1 MLWTKLSYFFLG
13 TVSDKQV
20 NNNIKKG
27 IYKFDG
33 KKFIVDFVERELH
46 VSKIALAFIFI
57 YVKDLIILDI
67 MAM

>member
-1 MLWTKLSYFFLG
+1 MRWTKLYYFFLG

-33 KKFIVDFVERELH
+33 KKFIVDFVERELQ
-46 VSKIALAFIFI
+46 VSKIALAFIFN

-67 MAM
+67 MVM

>member
-1 MLWTKLSYFFLG
+1 MRWTKLYYFFLG

-33 KKFIVDFVERELH
+33 KKFIVRE
-46 VSKIALAFIFI
+46 SYMSQK
-57 YVKDLIILDI
+57 
-67 MAM
+67 